1 MEKQNMTKR
10 DITDIQPAEIA
21 GDFRKAA
28 HIAMLAAEARQHL
41 PRWTGGHARVP
52 GNYPVAEVTP
62 DGTLLLTNEVTMQD
76 VAGLISWLC
85 RTSGLDLV
93 SLMPCGHPTTASEAA
108 PLHSDGWGMGDE
120 PPTNRPHHCKICR
133 QLERL
138 AAADERHGLLQTEL
152 NTVRSAGSQARHEA
166 DALRERLKTAT
177 DVCQERTARI
187 SFLEAELDKLQKR
200 LKRRPIKGKG
210 SKPKPKP
217 RKR

>member
-1 MEKQNMTKR
+1 MTKK

-28 HIAMLAAEARQHL
+28 HISMLAAEARQHL

-85 RTSGLDLV
+85 RTSGLELV
-93 SLMPCGHPTTASEAA
+93 SLMPCGHPTTALKAA
-108 PLHSDGWGMGDE
+108 PHHSDGWDSGIE
-120 PPTNRPHHCKICR
+120 PPTDHPHCCEICHE
-133 QLERL
+133 LERL
-138 AAADERHGLLQTEL
+138 AAADERHALLQTEL
-152 NTVRSAGSQARHEA
+152 NTARSAGSQARHEA
-166 DALRERLKTAT
+166 DALRDRLKTAT
-177 DVCQERTARI
+177 EVCQERTARI
-187 SFLEAELDKLQKR
+187 NFLEAELDKLQKR
-200 LKRRPIKGKG
+200 LKRKPIKGRG
-210 SKPKPKP
+210 GKPKP